1 MWSGRSPGPTPSQ
14 FLLRREGIC
23 DRLAPGSFLSF
34 LAPCGPICITRLT
47 ANTQQQTATM
57 TFDSFVTAAI
67 VQEAQALVGAY
78 VDHIAQPTERDLCV
92 TFYPGRGKVRWLFSA
107 DPRQARVHR

>member
-34 LAPCGPICITRLT
+34 LAPCGPICITRLNLRYGSPLRT
-47 ANTQQQTATM
+47 DAEITRYVDLLGGHPYLVHRGLHEM
-57 TFDSFVTAAI
+57 AARALEI
-67 VQEAQALVGAY
+67 AAFEAQADRDEGIFG
-78 VDHIAQPTERDLCV
+78 DHLR
-92 TFYPGRGKVRWLFSA
+92 R
-107 DPRQARVHR
+107 

>member
-34 LAPCGPICITRLT
+34 LAPCGPICITRI
-47 ANTQQQTATM
+47 
-57 TFDSFVTAAI
+57 S
-67 VQEAQALVGAY
+67 EEWAY
-78 VDHIAQPTERDLCV
+78 R
-92 TFYPGRGKVRWLFSA
+92 SA
-107 DPRQARVHR
+107 DLLDDVGPVAPPGPTTPRREVLAWPPANRRRPERYCWSIVTRLGVALRQNAGLEC